1 MIGLLREL
9 WQDRRGSF
17 VLDASVVFPL
27 VFISVL
33 LMMLLSLAV
42 YQRAIVYYSASAAAE
57 KAAFRWD
64 NSYRDML
71 TGRAPTGQHDR
82 LYWRLADNRMLEGI
96 FGTLRG
102 EGGTR
107 ASSDVL
113 SLPVTE
119 SGEREGDLVSIKIRR
134 AAARIDPSY
143 SGEAQ
148 LERENPLLRQVRIEL
163 QAPAAIESVQ
173 RMIGRGAS
181 HVAASSAVVD
191 PVEFTRLVDLARY
204 YAAKFGSGAGGNGK
218 RGQAQAVLAEKGK
231 QAGGGTP

>member
-17 VLDASVVFPL
+17 VLDASVMFPL
-27 VFISVL
+27 VFVSVL
-33 LMMLLSLAV
+33 LMLLLSLAV

-64 NSYRDML
+64 NSYRDMP
-71 TGRAPTGQHDR
+71 TGRAPTGHYDR

-96 FGTLRG
+96 FGSLQ
-102 EGGTR
+102 GGAR
-107 ASSDVL
+107 DSNGGL
-113 SLPVTE
+113 LLPAFDAD
-119 SGEREGDLVSIKIRR
+119 EREGDLATIKIRR
-134 AAARIDPSY
+134 SAARIDPSF
-143 SGEAQ
+143 SGAAR
-148 LERENPLLRQVRIEL
+148 LEQGNPLLRQVRIEL

-181 HVAASSAVVD
+181 HAAASSAVVD

-204 YAAKFGSGAGGNGK
+204 YAAKFGSGTGGNAK

-231 QAGGGTP
+231 QQGGGEAP

>member
-33 LMMLLSLAV
+33 LMLLLSLAV

-71 TGRAPTGQHDR
+71 TGRAPTGQYDR

-96 FGTLRG
+96 FGSPRG
-102 EGGTR
+102 NAR
-107 ASSDVL
+107 DPHDVL
-113 SLPVTE
+113 LLPIMGDE
-119 SGEREGDLVSIKIRR
+119 EREGDLVSIKIRR
-134 AAARIDPSY
+134 AAARIDPSF
-143 SGEAQ
+143 SGEARLDQ
-148 LERENPLLRQVRIEL
+148 ANPLLRQVRIEL
-163 QAPAAIESVQ
+163 HAPSAIESVQ
-173 RMIGRGAS
+173 QMIGRGAS
-181 HVAASSAVVD
+181 HAAASSAVVD

-204 YAAKFGSGAGGNGK
+204 YAAKFGSGTGGKAK
-218 RGQAQAVLAEKGK
+218 RGQAQAVLEEKDK
-231 QAGGGTP
+231 QAGGGDAP